1 MTPARPRI
9 VVGHDESPQGDIAFA
24 AAVRLAK
31 DLDADL
37 ALVHAF
43 SPPPPFEGLASSPTA
58 SDDSRVARIQ
68 QQEELVVLTKA
79 ADMARA
85 EGIDVETIVED
96 APAAR
101 LLLDTARRLDAP
113 VIVVGTH
120 GHKGFKRM
128 ILGSTAEE
136 VVRRSD
142 RPVLVVPRP
151 DPGRKA

>member
-1 MTPARPRI
+1 M
-9 VVGHDESPQGDIAFA
+9 
-24 AAVRLAK
+24 
-31 DLDADL
+31 
-37 ALVHAF
+37 
-43 SPPPPFEGLASSPTA
+43 
-58 SDDSRVARIQ
+58 
-68 QQEELVVLTKA
+68 TKA